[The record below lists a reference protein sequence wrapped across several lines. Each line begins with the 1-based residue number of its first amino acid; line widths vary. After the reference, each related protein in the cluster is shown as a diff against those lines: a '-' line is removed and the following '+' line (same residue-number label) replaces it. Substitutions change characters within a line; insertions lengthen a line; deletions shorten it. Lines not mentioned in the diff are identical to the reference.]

1 MTRTSLR
8 FIVLSCLL
16 LICADTLRAS
26 IYETMQRGRQLS
38 SCGRYHDALASFD
51 SVIASTKTRS
61 SLLLE
66 ALDSRAR
73 CHKQLANY
81 SLSLDD
87 YNRALS
93 INASKTNLSIVSLNK
108 TDLLLQIGRYA
119 DAENIL
125 DNLEDLNPSIRNR
138 RLSNLASV
146 YVRTGRYDRAEE
158 LYKTLIEEDSTGNSV
173 TFQNLGFLYMMQGN
187 WNHAVRALKRAYLS
201 FPDDTPDKFIALS
214 NLALTEAFSA
224 FRTDATMHIEEAI
237 KNLIR
242 LLGPN
247 HPDVI
252 TAKRKQGEIYLAL
265 NDKSIAFQAFKEYFE
280 HNSKNILSTFGS
292 LTTQGRLD
300 FWKKERPL
308 LSLCFGL
315 ESTNPE
321 FLFDVAL
328 FRRSIAL
335 LGNGQDYKRL
345 LSVKGKDIQQ
355 KLKTGYAAVDFVVYP
370 KRNDSGKLID
380 YMGAIVATKSK
391 IDFVTIGKVSDIENH
406 KVNGIRLKTAISSGR
421 QNHINAIYA
430 DSILTE
436 LIWSRVLDKINNER
450 HVYFV
455 PDGILNLLAAEYLPG
470 LPMNIS
476 FHRLTSLVNLTQ
488 RNSKVNNGKF
498 LLAGGLDY
506 NNLDNEISKSS
517 IPNHQAVEF
526 LKENINNVSFSTLQ
540 GMKEEVEEI
549 YREYPDATIT
559 TTLSEESFKNR
570 IKEFNR
576 LHISSHGYTLHID
589 EPEQAYML
597 SDSIMADR
605 SLLASGLVLTGANI
619 AYNHKDREDGLLS
632 ARELCDMDM
641 SNVDFIVLSACQTAD
656 GKISDEGPAGL
667 VRGLKKAGAN
677 TIVATLW
684 EVDDSAARMFMT
696 KFYQLRKKGIGISQ
710 AFKKSREFLIN
721 YSVEEPEMIAEYDP
735 AIQATRIVETGEIE
749 TSYPMAAPSMWA
761 PFILIDNIEY

>member
-1 MTRTSLR
+1 MTRASLR

-38 SCGRYHDALASFD
+38 SCGRYQDALASFD

-61 SLLLE
+61 SLLFE

-93 INASKTNLSIVSLNK
+93 INASKANLSIVSLNK

-125 DNLEDLNPSIRNR
+125 DNLEDLSLSIRNR

-224 FRTDATMHIEEAI
+224 FRTDATIHIEEAI
-237 KNLIR
+237 KNLTR

-265 NDKSIAFQAFKEYFE
+265 NDKSIAFQAFKEFFE
-280 HNSKNILSTFGS
+280 RNSKNIISTFGS
-292 LTTQGRLD
+292 MTTQGRLD

-328 FRRSIAL
+328 FRRGIAL
-335 LGNGQDYKRL
+335 LGNEQDYKRL

-355 KLKTGYAAVDFVVYP
+355 KLKTGCAAVDFVVYP

-380 YMGAIVATKSK
+380 YMGAVIATKSK
-391 IDFVTIGKVSDIENH
+391 IDFVTIGKISDIENH
-406 KVNGIRLKTAISSGR
+406 KVNDIRLKTAISSGR

-450 HVYFV
+450 QVYFV

-470 LPMNIS
+470 LPANIS

-559 TTLSEESFKNR
+559 STLSEESFKNR

-641 SNVDFIVLSACQTAD
+641 SHVDFIVLSACQTAD

-684 EVDDSAARMFMT
+684 EVDDSAAKMFMT

-710 AFKKSREFLIN
+710 AFNKSREFLIN

-735 AIQATRIVETGEIE
+735 AILATRIIETGEIE

>member
-1 MTRTSLR
+1 MTRASLR
-8 FIVLSCLL
+8 FIVLGCLL

-38 SCGRYHDALASFD
+38 SCGRYQDALASFD

-61 SLLLE
+61 SLLFE

-125 DNLEDLNPSIRNR
+125 DNLEDLSLSIRNR

-146 YVRTGRYDRAEE
+146 YVRTRRYDRAEE
-158 LYKTLIEEDSTGNSV
+158 LYKTLIEEDSIGNSV

-224 FRTDATMHIEEAI
+224 FRTDATIHIEDAI
-237 KNLIR
+237 KNLTR

-265 NDKSIAFQAFKEYFE
+265 NEKSIAFLAFKEFFE
-280 HNSKNILSTFGS
+280 RNSKNIISTFGS
-292 LTTQGRLD
+292 MTTQGRLD

-328 FRRSIAL
+328 FRRGIAL
-335 LGNGQDYKRL
+335 LGNEQDYKRL

-355 KLKTGYAAVDFVVYP
+355 KLKTGCAAVDFVVYP

-380 YMGAIVATKSK
+380 YMGAVIATKSK
-391 IDFVTIGKVSDIENH
+391 IDFVTIGKISDIENH
-406 KVNGIRLKTAISSGR
+406 KVNDIRLKTAISSGR

-436 LIWSRVLDKINNER
+436 LIWSRVLEKINNER

-470 LPMNIS
+470 LPANIS

-559 TTLSEESFKNR
+559 STLSEESFKNR

-619 AYNHKDREDGLLS
+619 AYNHKNREDGLLS

-684 EVDDSAARMFMT
+684 EVDDSAAKMFMT

-710 AFKKSREFLIN
+710 AFNKSREFLIN
-721 YSVEEPEMIAEYDP
+721 YSVEEPEMKAEYDP
-735 AIQATRIVETGEIE
+735 AIQATRIVETGETE

>member
-1 MTRTSLR
+1 MTRASLR
-8 FIVLSCLL
+8 FIVLGCLL
-16 LICADTLRAS
+16 LIGAGTLRAS

-38 SCGRYHDALASFD
+38 ACGRYQDALASFD
-51 SVIASTKTRS
+51 SVITSPKTRS
-61 SLLLE
+61 SLLFE

-93 INASKTNLSIVSLNK
+93 FTASKTNLSIVSLNK

-158 LYKTLIEEDSTGNSV
+158 LYKTLIEEDSIGNSV
-173 TFQNLGFLYMMQGN
+173 TFQNLGFLYMVQGN
-187 WNHAVRALKRAYLS
+187 WDHAVKTLKRAYLS
-201 FPDDTPDKFIALS
+201 FPNDTPDKFIALS

-224 FRTDATMHIEEAI
+224 FRTDATIHIEEAI

-252 TAKRKQGEIYLAL
+252 TAMRKQGEIYLAL

-280 HNSKNILSTFGS
+280 HNCKNIISTFGS
-292 LTTQGRLD
+292 MTTQGRLD

-335 LGNGQDYKRL
+335 LGNGRNYKHL

-355 KLKTGYAAVDFVVYP
+355 KLKTGCAAVDFVVYP

-380 YMGAIVATKSK
+380 YMGAVVATKSK
-391 IDFVTIGKVSDIENH
+391 IDFVTIGKISDIENH
-406 KVNGIRLKTAISSGR
+406 KVNGIRLKTAISSGK
-421 QNHINAIYA
+421 QNHINAIYT
-430 DSILTE
+430 DSLLTE

-470 LPMNIS
+470 LPTNIS
-476 FHRLTSLVNLTQ
+476 FRRLTSLVNLTQ

-559 TTLSEESFKNR
+559 STLSEESFKNR

-684 EVDDSAARMFMT
+684 EVDDSAAKMFMT

-710 AFKKSREFLIN
+710 AFNKSREFLIN

-735 AIQATRIVETGEIE
+735 AIQATRIIETGEIE